1 MKRIGKGK
9 RDAKCQQHCVPDKNE
24 EWDSVLEV
32 LSRCVFAWRDGETGR
47 NNTRAQ
53 QVLLRLV
60 RPKKLPRLRLCA
72 PLSACVPASLLASC
86 IPSNLDNSADSL
98 STSPSSSHPPW
109 PPSRTSRLFKMSER
123 KVLTKYYPP
132 EFDPSKIARTPKHL
146 RPTGPK
152 TIPVRLMAPFSMKCT
167 SCGEYIYKG
176 RKFNARKETTDEK
189 YLTIT
194 IYRFYIRCTRCSS
207 EITFKTDPKNMD
219 YTCERGAKR
228 NFESWRDPASTE
240 LKETDEERLDRLE
253 REEADEADNAERNA
267 MEELEQKMEE
277 SKREMQV
284 ADALD
289 EIMQRNARIER
300 GEKGGKEEEALAQVR
315 DFAKEQREAQERA
328 DAEAARKAFESA
340 NVQRVKREEESQ
352 INGHQPQPI
361 PNITERSMQPPP
373 SFERAK
379 KIKKPLVPGLLRK
392 SEPSPLSLP
401 ASIPPKPAGLGLGD
415 YDSDD
420 D

>member
-1 MKRIGKGK
+1 
-9 RDAKCQQHCVPDKNE
+9 
-24 EWDSVLEV
+24 
-32 LSRCVFAWRDGETGR
+32 
-47 NNTRAQ
+47 
-53 QVLLRLV
+53 
-60 RPKKLPRLRLCA
+60 
-72 PLSACVPASLLASC
+72 
-86 IPSNLDNSADSL
+86 
-98 STSPSSSHPPW
+98 
-109 PPSRTSRLFKMSER
+109 MSER

-176 RKFNARKETTDEK
+176 RKFNARKETTEEK
-189 YLTIT
+189 YLTIS

-219 YTCERGAKR
+219 YTSERGANR
-228 NFESWRDPASTE
+228 NFESWRDPESVE

-253 REEADEADNAERNA
+253 MEDADEAENAEHNA

-289 EIMQRNARIER
+289 EIRQRNARIER

-315 DFAKEQREAQERA
+315 DLRREQLEREEAE
-328 DAEAARKAFESA
+328 DEEAARKAFEARKEILEEDSIGETLIRDLA
-340 NVQRVKREEESQ
+340 PTNEESLR
-352 INGHQPQPI
+352 P
-361 PNITERSMQPPP
+361 MQPVP
-373 SFERAK
+373 SFERTKRFK
-379 KIKKPLVPGLLRK
+379 KSLVPGLVRK
-392 SEPSPLSLP
+392 AESATSASVMQPIP
-401 ASIPPKPAGLGLGD
+401 APTVAEPAGLGLGE
-415 YDSDD
+415 YDSEDD
-420 D
+420 